1 MSNDPILKPSW
12 SSGFG
17 NWDSVELLGQS
28 QIEGSASRPSFAP
41 SYHFSVVK
49 VMLADS
55 RRPIAE
61 WIAAGSLLLVSIDM
75 GL

>member
-1 MSNDPILKPSW
+1 MSNDQISKPFW
-12 SSGFG
+12 SLGFG

-55 RRPIAE
+55 RQPIAD
-61 WIAAGSLLLVSIDM
+61 WIAAGSLLLVIYDM